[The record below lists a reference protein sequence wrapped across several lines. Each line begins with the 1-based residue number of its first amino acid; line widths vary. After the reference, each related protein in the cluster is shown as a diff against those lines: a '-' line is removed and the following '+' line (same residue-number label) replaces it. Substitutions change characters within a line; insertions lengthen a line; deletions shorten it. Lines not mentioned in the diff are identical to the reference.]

1 MLHILRKISERLS
14 FRPSKKIAIFIVA
27 IFFLIFGFFYYF
39 FIIPPANFPLNSV
52 YVIEENET
60 LSEITLKSK
69 KQNLIKSTLFFKII
83 SILFSGN
90 KGIISGDYVLNER
103 ENVFKIAKRFSG
115 GDYRLSAVKIT
126 VPEGSSIFEIA
137 EILSKKN
144 DLKKFNSQ
152 EFIKLAK
159 DKEGYLYPDTYF
171 FLPNAKMEHIIKTME
186 NNFMKKISSIE
197 TEIKTFGK
205 TFREILVMA
214 SIIEKEVSKTEDRKI
229 VAGILWKR
237 ISIGMPLQVDA
248 VFPYITQKKG
258 GIITREDL
266 KIDSSYNTYLNKGLP
281 PGPISNPS
289 LDAIVSTINPTETKY
304 LFYISDKKGITRFA
318 KTLEEHNINIDKYL
332 R

>member
-14 FRPSKKIAIFIVA
+14 FMPSKKIAIFIVA

-103 ENVFKIAKRFSG
+103 ENVFKIAKRFSS

-159 DKEGYLYPDTYF
+159 
-171 FLPNAKMEHIIKTME
+171 
-186 NNFMKKISSIE
+186 
-197 TEIKTFGK
+197 
-205 TFREILVMA
+205 
-214 SIIEKEVSKTEDRKI
+214 
-229 VAGILWKR
+229 
-237 ISIGMPLQVDA
+237 
-248 VFPYITQKKG
+248 
-258 GIITREDL
+258 
-266 KIDSSYNTYLNKGLP
+266 
-281 PGPISNPS
+281 
-289 LDAIVSTINPTETKY
+289 
-304 LFYISDKKGITRFA
+304 
-318 KTLEEHNINIDKYL
+318 
-332 R
+332 